1 MSEEEREEYG
11 PEEGSNAELSALMG
25 GQGKREE
32 QRVKKKSTEN
42 ICNCCK
48 CNNCSLEHS
57 HWTHD

>member
-11 PEEGSNAELSALMG
+11 PEEGSNAELAALMG

-48 CNNCSLEHS
+48 CNNRIHN
-57 HWTHD
+57 